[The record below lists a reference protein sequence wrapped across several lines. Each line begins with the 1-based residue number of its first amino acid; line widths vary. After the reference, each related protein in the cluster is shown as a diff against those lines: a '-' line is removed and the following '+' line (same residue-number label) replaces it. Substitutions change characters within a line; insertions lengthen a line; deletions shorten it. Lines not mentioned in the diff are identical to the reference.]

1 MKVSLYL
8 QGTLCMLFML
18 WCSLFAGMIVVI
30 AALSAFVY
38 YYYRTRKEFG
48 GITGDTAGYFV
59 VLCEGCMMVAAAIIN
74 RMQLFM

>member
-1 MKVSLYL
+1 
-8 QGTLCMLFML
+8 MLFML

-38 YYYRTRKEFG
+38 YYYRSKKELG

-59 VLCEGCMMVAAAIIN
+59 LLCECSMVVAVALIN
-74 RMQLFM
+74 IVWM